1 MQINV
6 TLSSLIS
13 LTSLKLITR
22 RGSLRTWCTAG
33 VSSAGQSSRTSSQ
46 PYEGEHQSQL
56 NIYVCQQKTLS
67 LLRSFYSEIQYITC
81 YITII
86 TELNF
91 ILMFVRNNCTY
102 CGGDLEDNYPPAAL
116 CLALVLFPVG
126 IVCCLLLKERQ
137 CVLCNR
143 TSSAWIFNKTK
154 YFRLPL
160 RLSFEVSLEKA
171 KRDLSQKDEDSEL
184 WTNYGRRIPLFE
196 LLTEPTNCIHFC
208 APQSKKIIL

>member
-1 MQINV
+1 MSPYP
-6 TLSSLIS
+6 LLYL

-81 YITII
+81 YITIL

-91 ILMFVRNNCTY
+91 ILMFLRNNCTY

-116 CLALVLFPVG
+116 CLAVVLFPVG
-126 IVCCLLLKERQ
+126 IVGCLLLKERQ

-154 YFRLPL
+154 YFRL
-160 RLSFEVSLEKA
+160 RLSYEVSSERP
-171 KRDLSQKDEDSEL
+171 KRDLRLTWERKMKIESSRQDWNERTDERRL
-184 WTNYGRRIPLFE
+184 WLLE
-196 LLTEPTNCIHFC
+196 LLDGAKNHE
-208 APQSKKIIL
+208 